1 LESILSLPPLE
12 TSSPTTSQP
21 RTGWL
26 RKPDPDI
33 WAAAL
38 EEILAL
44 TPEERKAISETA
56 KDRATNLFGMAAMAK
71 SLEDVLDDA
80 VKMGPVRS
88 DEVFGVWW
96 KVAVMLLGF
105 LIAYGYSSKGVHV
118 N

>member
-1 LESILSLPPLE
+1 
-12 TSSPTTSQP
+12 
-21 RTGWL
+21 
-26 RKPDPDI
+26 
-33 WAAAL
+33 
-38 EEILAL
+38 
-44 TPEERKAISETA
+44 
-56 KDRATNLFGMAAMAK
+56 MAAMAK